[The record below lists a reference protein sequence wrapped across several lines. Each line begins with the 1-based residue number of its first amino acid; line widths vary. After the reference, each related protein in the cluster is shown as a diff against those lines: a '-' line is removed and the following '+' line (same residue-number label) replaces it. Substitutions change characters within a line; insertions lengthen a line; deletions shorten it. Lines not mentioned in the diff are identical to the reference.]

1 MRGALT
7 QTKVLVVDDEAMI
20 RWSIEQT
27 LRTAGYDV
35 AVAATAAEGMALF
48 HQLHPEV
55 VLLDLRLPDANGAT
69 ILKAIKGES
78 DLDSAVIV
86 MTAFEQDCS
95 EEEAKRL
102 GAFEYLKKPFD
113 FDDLNALVAKA
124 GRPPVA

>member
-1 MRGALT
+1 
-7 QTKVLVVDDEAMI
+7 MI

-35 AVAATAAEGMALF
+35 AVAATAAEGMDLF

-78 DLDSAVIV
+78 DLESSVIV

-113 FDDLNALVAKA
+113 FDDLDALVAKA